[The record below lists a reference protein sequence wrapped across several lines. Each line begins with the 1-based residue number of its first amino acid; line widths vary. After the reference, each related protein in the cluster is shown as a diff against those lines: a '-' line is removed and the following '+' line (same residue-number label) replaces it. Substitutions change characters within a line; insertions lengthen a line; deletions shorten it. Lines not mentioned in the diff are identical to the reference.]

1 MHQLLLLLLL
11 YCLCTHALTWTHLG
25 INGQLW
31 QFESGTRI
39 LVDPILVGDLS
50 FFGLPGLYTATPRVP
65 CNSALRDALLAGDFD
80 ALLLSQGWED
90 HTHTPTLSAL
100 KAAGALGPGVPIIGP
115 PSAAAV
121 VASCG
126 LSGSFVTLDHGRSQ
140 RVHDVTIR
148 AVPGALLGPPWAR
161 RENALC
167 VTGGAEPPGRGL
179 FYEPH
184 GEWGADRSLAA
195 LEPEV
200 GILIAPAVAMKVGP
214 LFELVHGGRPRP
226 ARPAPLARPAR
237 PARPVRSALCSRAA
251 GRPTGVTPLLR
262 GSWCVVS
269 RCRTPQAANSGG
281 AAQRRNRR
289 DRPLGAVCVRGRLA

>member
-1 MHQLLLLLLL
+1 MPLLLLLLL
-11 YCLCTHALTWTHLG
+11 CCACKARALTWTHLG

-50 FFGLPGLYTATPRVP
+50 FFGLPGLYTATQRVP
-65 CNSALRDALLAGDFD
+65 CGSALRDALLAGDFD

-90 HTHTPTLSAL
+90 HTHLPTLTAL

-115 PSAAAV
+115 PSAANA

-126 LSGSFVTLDHGRSQ
+126 LSGSFVELAHGGSQ
-140 RVHDVTIR
+140 RVRDVTVR

-167 VTGGAEPPGRGL
+167 VTGGAEPSGGGL

-184 GEWGADRSLAA
+184 GEWGADKSLAELA
-195 LEPEV
+195 PEV
-200 GILIAPAVAMKVGP
+200 GILVAPAVAMKVGP
-214 LFELVHGGRPRP
+214 LFELVHGAG
-226 ARPAPLARPAR
+226 
-237 PARPVRSALCSRAA
+237 ALCRASELL
-251 GRPTGVTPLLR
+251 RPQTAVALLNGDIDATGLSAPFVFEEGSFEDSARALQAVGVTLVTPMTGVPVQL
-262 GSWCVVS
+262 
-269 RCRTPQAANSGG
+269 
-281 AAQRRNRR
+281 
-289 DRPLGAVCVRGRLA
+289 